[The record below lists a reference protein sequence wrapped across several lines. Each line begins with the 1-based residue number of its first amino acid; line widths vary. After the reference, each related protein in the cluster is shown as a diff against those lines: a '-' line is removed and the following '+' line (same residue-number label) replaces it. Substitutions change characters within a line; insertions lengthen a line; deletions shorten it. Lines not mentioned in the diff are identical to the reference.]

1 MLNNQMLELLNVL
14 AILFPT
20 FMVIFTFRGFFKA
33 LVARL
38 MGDDTAYELGFMS
51 LNPLV
56 HINLTG
62 FVAAIVAIFILS
74 LFLSTYMSLVALFV
88 IIILIGAQ
96 FTIPTPINEN
106 KFKNYSLGIIFVTL
120 VVPITNFLTA
130 LLFMYGIKYLPI
142 SLLPKYAVVSFKE
155 IFGTIIEISIIF
167 GVLDLIPL
175 PPFDGG
181 RLLRVLLPKSMQHI
195 VDWLERYSFFILLTL
210 FFMPIVKDY
219 FLGAIY
225 LVALL
230 IKVGLAKLVF

>member
-33 LVARL
+33 LAAKL
-38 MGDDTAYELGFMS
+38 MGDDTAYDLGFLS

-62 FVAAIVAIFILS
+62 FVIAIAAIFVLS
-74 LFLSTYMSLVALFV
+74 LFLSTGMSLAALFIV
-88 IIILIGAQ
+88 IILIGAQ

-106 KFKNYSLGIIFVTL
+106 KFKHYSLGIIFVTL

-130 LLFMYGIKYLPI
+130 LLFMYGVRYLPL
-142 SLLPKYAVVSFKE
+142 SLLPKYAVMSFVE
-155 IFGTIIEISIIF
+155 IFGTIIEFSIIF

-181 RLLRVLLPKSMQHI
+181 RLLRVIFPQRMQHV

-210 FFMPIVKDY
+210 FFMPIIKDY
-219 FLGAIY
+219 FFGTISVIAF
-225 LVALL
+225 L
-230 IKVGLAKLVF
+230 IKLGLAKLVF